1 MQLDASETSEMGTVP
16 NRRTRCGDMN
26 SFRNGFYFLGAVLL
40 LICIGVIVWYAWIGS
55 QNTKLEGNGTLA
67 VNVERQVA
75 L

>member
-1 MQLDASETSEMGTVP
+1 
-16 NRRTRCGDMN
+16 MN

-75 L
+75 V